1 MIGSKTSGVK
11 MKKFFRFIF
20 GIPFLFPVLTIAQ
33 NQKSIGRLYAAV
45 VGPSPVTLNSTALAV
60 GTRSLDPGQA
70 NIVKT
75 LRQYIGRELTFPGGL
90 YASPLDSATWKNA
103 SWPNLTLRALT
114 MSMSTGQ
121 PKLLL
126 GADNGVLRPFN
137 NPTNWQLVTGWQI
150 TRIMDLCAD
159 PFLEKVLYACTANGI
174 FISPDGGATWR
185 HSNNGLSNLFVS
197 CIFPDPKV
205 QGRLLAGTEDGLY
218 QSLDGGSHWQQL
230 ALPGIPARA
239 IWRESESWPGIFWVG
254 TERHGLYE
262 SIDGGQNFL
271 PVLVG
276 EEEISIYALAG
287 GGSNRPI
294 YAGSYKRGIF
304 FASSVGQNWRQ
315 MPNSEQLGSV
325 TCILPLP
332 EQNILLVGTYD
343 RGVQLSRN
351 GGQTWKA
358 FGLVGAYVRQL
369 VLGESSWIRP

>member
-1 MIGSKTSGVK
+1 M
-11 MKKFFRFIF
+11 KFFSLFIL
-20 GIPFLFPVLTIAQ
+20 GLLLAFPIFVSAQ
-33 NQKSIGRLYAAV
+33 NQPKSARLYAAV
-45 VGPSPVTLNSTALAV
+45 VGPSPVTLSSTALAV
-60 GTRSLDPGQA
+60 GTRSLDAGPS

-90 YASPLDSATWKNA
+90 YASSPDSATWQNA

-114 MSMSTGQ
+114 MSMSSGQ

-126 GADNGVLRPFN
+126 GADNGVLRPFS
-137 NPTNWQLVTGWQI
+137 NPTNWQLVTDWQI
-150 TRIMDLCAD
+150 TQIMDLRAD
-159 PFLEKVLYACTANGI
+159 PVQEKILYACTANGI
-174 FISPDGGATWR
+174 FISPDGGVTWR
-185 HSNNGLSNLFVS
+185 RSNAGLNNLFVS
-197 CIFPDPKV
+197 CLFPDAKV
-205 QGRLLAGTEDGLY
+205 QGRLLAGTEGGLY
-218 QSLDGGSHWQQL
+218 QSLDGGEHWEQL
-230 ALPGIPARA
+230 ALPDVAVRA
-239 IWRESESWPGIFWVG
+239 ILREPESWPGIFWVG

-262 SIDGGQNFL
+262 SIDGGKIFL

-294 YAGSYKRGIF
+294 YAGAYKHGIF

-315 MPNSEQLGSV
+315 LPGSEQLGSV

-332 EQNILLVGTYD
+332 DQNMLLAGTYD

-351 GGQTWKA
+351 DGQTWKA

-369 VLGESSWIRP
+369 VLGDSTWLRP

>member
-1 MIGSKTSGVK
+1 
-11 MKKFFRFIF
+11 MKNFFCFIVAL
-20 GIPFLFPVLTIAQ
+20 FLVFPTLTTAQ
-33 NQKSIGRLYAAV
+33 NLRGLYAAV
-45 VGPSPVTLNSTALAV
+45 VGPSPVTLSSTALAV

-90 YASPLDSATWKNA
+90 YASSPDSATWQNA
-103 SWPNLTLRALT
+103 SWSNLTLRALT

-137 NPTNWQLVTGWQI
+137 NPTNWQLVTDWQI
-150 TRIMDLCAD
+150 TRIMDLRAD
-159 PFLEKVLYACTANGI
+159 PFQEKVLYVCTANGI

-185 HSNNGLSNLFVS
+185 RSNDGLNNLFVS

-205 QGRLLAGTEDGLY
+205 RGRLLAGTEGGLY
-218 QSLDGGSHWQQL
+218 QSPDSGNRWQQL
-230 ALPGIPARA
+230 ALPGIPVRA
-239 IWRESESWPGIFWVG
+239 ILREPESWPGIFWVG

-271 PVLVG
+271 PVLAG
-276 EEEISIYALAG
+276 EEEVSIYALAG
-287 GGSNRPI
+287 GGSNQPI
-294 YAGSYKRGIF
+294 YAGAYKRGIF

-315 MPNSEQLGSV
+315 MPGSEQLGSV
-325 TCILPLP
+325 TCLLPLP
-332 EQNILLVGTYD
+332 EQDMLLVGTYD

-369 VLGESSWIRP
+369 ALGEADWLKP